1 MPSSIKEIKRAAR
14 GVLQDRY
21 SLPVR
26 AYINTLV
33 ISLII
38 EMFFSTFTTVE
49 TFSVQNI
56 IYYLAQLIMVVISV
70 LLITGQ
76 NIIHLKLARNQ
87 NPTILVYWYA
97 FTHQPERY
105 IKARLIYLAM
115 LVLSAVP
122 AAIGVYLVYRQ
133 ENPTYL
139 PTVILCAL
147 SLILLLLVFTTYDMT
162 FLLILDDES
171 LSVTE
176 GFRKCR
182 NMVRGHKLRMLGLF
196 ISFAGMY
203 LLTLLTFGVGMFWV
217 APYIRQSYSLFYL
230 EITDVTYPEPDESA
244 SESINNN

>member
-1 MPSSIKEIKRAAR
+1 MPSSIKEIKCSAR
-14 GVLQDRY
+14 GVLQNRY

-26 AYINTLV
+26 AYLKTILITLIV
-33 ISLII
+33 
-38 EMFFSTFTTVE
+38 EMFFSTFTNGD
-49 TFSVQNI
+49 TFSIQNI
-56 IYYLAQLIMVVISV
+56 IYYLVRLIMIVISV

-76 NIIHLKLARNQ
+76 NIIHLKLARNH
-87 NPTILVYWYA
+87 NPSMLDYWYG

-122 AAIGVYLVYRQ
+122 AAIGVYMVYGQ

-139 PTVILCAL
+139 PTVILCAV

-171 LSVTE
+171 LTVAE

-182 NMVRGHKLRMLGLF
+182 LMVRGHKLRMLGLF
-196 ISFAGMY
+196 ISFAGLY
-203 LLTLLTFGVGMFWV
+203 LLTILTLGIGMFWV
-217 APYIRQSYSLFYL
+217 SPYIRQSYCLFYL
-230 EITDVTYPEPDESA
+230 EITDVTYPEPDENT